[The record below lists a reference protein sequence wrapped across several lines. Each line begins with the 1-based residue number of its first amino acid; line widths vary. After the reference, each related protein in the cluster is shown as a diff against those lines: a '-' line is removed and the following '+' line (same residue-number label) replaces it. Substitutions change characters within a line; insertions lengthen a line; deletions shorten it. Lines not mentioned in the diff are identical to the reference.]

1 MMRPP
6 FAKLTKAV
14 VIFVTA
20 FCGNAN
26 ATAPDWVLD
35 ETLQVN
41 ASDPPTALTSERRSG
56 ERAHSLV
63 AGSYGHRGERM
74 DPNRAAESLVSDSE
88 ASQSLSDHY
97 TMPHT
102 SFGAGSIALSALGN
116 GAPTSVL
123 CF

>member
-1 MMRPP
+1 MRPP
-6 FAKLTKAV
+6 FVKLTKTV

-35 ETLQVN
+35 ETVQVN
-41 ASDPPTALTSERRSG
+41 ASDPPTAVKSERRSG
-56 ERAHSLV
+56 ERAHGVV
-63 AGSYGHRGERM
+63 AGSHGHRGERM
-74 DPNRAAESLVSDSE
+74 DQHRAAESLVSNSR

-102 SFGAGSIALSALGN
+102 LFGAGSMALSALGN

-123 CF
+123 GF